1 MWVFHPSRKSSYT
14 FLKAGFKRKMVK
26 EHNKEIREREIQ
38 MLKVTKRLSTSFISK
53 EIQIKIVTQCF
64 SQISKTQSVW

>member
-14 FLKAGFKRKMVK
+14 FFKAGFKRKMVK

-53 EIQIKIVTQCF
+53 EIQIKTVTQCF